1 MLTEIKIKSVIPGEK
16 PYRLADEHGLYL
28 EVAPSGGKWW
38 RLKYRF
44 AGKEKRISLG
54 VHPEVS
60 IKEAR
65 LKRDDAKRLLAQGI
79 DPSHNRK
86 AQKTARG
93 IRAGNSFEV
102 VAREWFAQ
110 YAPSKAPS
118 HTIRIMQM
126 FERDVFPWIGGRP
139 VAEVDPQELLSVMR
153 RIESRGAVDTAHRSL
168 TTCGMVFQYA
178 VGTGRAPRDP
188 SQDIRSVLKPRPAKK
203 HFAAA
208 IEPEHVA
215 SILRMFETY
224 EGNLIVRSALQ
235 IGPMLVVRPGELRQA
250 EWKDVSLEKAEWRF
264 LVTKT
269 HTPHIVPLSRQA
281 VEILRE
287 LQPLTGHGQ
296 YVFPGISPT
305 RPMSNNAVL
314 AAYRRMGI
322 PSEELCAHGW
332 RATFRTL
339 CDEVLSYPLDVIE
352 HQLAH
357 TVKDPLGRAYN
368 RTTKLDERRR
378 LMQEWADYLVGL
390 KSASINAGTVA
401 RALPAKD

>member
-1 MLTEIKIKSVIPGEK
+1 MLSEIKIKSVKPGEK
-16 PYRLADEHGLYL
+16 PLRLTDEHGLYL

-38 RLKYRF
+38 RFKYRF
-44 AGKEKRISLG
+44 HGKEKRISLG
-54 VHPEVS
+54 VHPDVS
-60 IKEAR
+60 LKDAR
-65 LKRDDAKRLLAQGI
+65 LARDDAKRLLAQGV
-79 DPSHNRK
+79 DPSQNRK
-86 AQKTARG
+86 AQKTTRG
-93 IRAGNSFEV
+93 ILAGNSFEV

-110 YAPSKAPS
+110 YAPSKAAS

-188 SQDIRSVLKPRPAKK
+188 SQDIRSVLKPRPEKK

-208 IEPEHVA
+208 LEPAHVGA
-215 SILRMFETY
+215 LLRQFEAY
-224 EGNLIVRSALQ
+224 EGNHVVRSALQ
-235 IGPMLVVRPGELRQA
+235 LGPMLVVRPGELRQA
-250 EWKDVSLEKAEWRF
+250 EWKDIDLEKAEWRF
-264 LVTKT
+264 IVTKT
-269 HTPHIVPLSRQA
+269 KTPHIVPLSRQA
-281 VEILRE
+281 VTILRD

-296 YVFPGISPT
+296 YVFPGVSPT

-314 AAYRRMGI
+314 SAYRRMGI

-339 CDEVLSYPLDVIE
+339 CDEVLHVPLDVIE

-378 LMQEWADYLVGL
+378 LMQEWADYLEGL
-390 KSASINAGTVA
+390 KNETIRLGSAA
-401 RALPAKD
+401 

>member
-1 MLTEIKIKSVIPGEK
+1 MLSEIKIKAVKPGEK
-16 PYRLADEHGLYL
+16 TFRLADEHGLYL
-28 EVAPSGGKWW
+28 EIAPSGGKWW

-44 AGKEKRISLG
+44 DGKEKRISLG

-60 IKEAR
+60 LREAR
-65 LKRDDAKRLLAQGI
+65 LKRDDAKRLLTQGV
-79 DPSHNRK
+79 DPSENRK
-86 AQKTARG
+86 AAKASRVEL
-93 IRAGNSFEV
+93 AGNSLEV
-102 VAREWFAQ
+102 IAREWFAQ
-110 YAPSKAPS
+110 YAPTKAPS

-126 FERDVFPWIGGRP
+126 FERDIFPWIGGRP
-139 VAEVDPQELLSVMR
+139 IAEVNPQELLSVMR
-153 RIESRGAVDTAHRSL
+153 RIESRGAIDTAHRSL

-208 IEPEHVA
+208 LEPAHIGA
-215 SILRMFETY
+215 LLRQFETY
-224 EGNLIVRSALQ
+224 EGNIIVRSALQ

-250 EWKDVSLEKAEWRF
+250 EWKDVDLEKAEWRF

-269 HTPHIVPLSRQA
+269 NTPHIVPISRQA

-296 YVFPGISPT
+296 YIFPGISPT

-339 CDEVLSYPLDVIE
+339 CDEVLRAPLDVIE

-378 LMQEWADYLVGL
+378 LMQEWSDYLEGL
-390 KSASINAGTVA
+390 KSETIRLGSAA
-401 RALPAKD
+401 